1 MASGLHPSFFHSGDM
16 TPLAWH
22 YPIGVQLDL
31 VGARVSEEARLDLV
45 VRFGYHKVRKEHFIE
60 PRSPYLFGSLFFNQ
74 LKVSLSMQGKGLSQ
88 LNILPKEETD
98 ILQSIAAGGGG
109 ADVPPMNIDSFF
121 EVFNS
126 VFRFTEASVGA
137 IKIYLR
143 KGGEVHTQV
152 TSAAF
157 EESSLSGEAT
167 VSKLLLS
174 KWEVEDYAALK
185 VFTQGI
191 ELHPDTPL
199 EFLQRECCYADGFVH
214 LVVLESN

>member
-1 MASGLHPSFFHSGDM
+1 M

-22 YPIGVQLDL
+22 YPIGVQVDL
-31 VGARVSEEARLDLV
+31 VGDRVSDAARLDLV
-45 VRFGYHKVRKEHFIE
+45 VRFGWHKIRKEHFIE
-60 PRSPYLFGSLFFNQ
+60 PRSPHLFGSLFLNQ
-74 LKVSLSMQGKGLSQ
+74 LKVALSMQGKGLSQ

-109 ADVPPMNIDSFF
+109 VHVPPMNLDSFF
-121 EVFNS
+121 QVFNS
-126 VFRFTEASVGA
+126 VFLSAEATVGA

-157 EESSLSGEAT
+157 ANAT
-167 VSKLLLS
+167 VSKLILS
-174 KWEVEDYAALK
+174 KWEVDEYAGLK

-214 LVVLESN
+214 LVVLQSN